1 MEKFRQETKIENTI
15 DDVIDGDTASVD
27 SKLKDI
33 FIDDNKTFE
42 NDDITEDDKEFIRS
56 LISKTNFFT
65 KTDKVDVDD
74 DGDFDFMVDKVNVA
88 PPINIDK

>member
-33 FIDDNKTFE
+33 FIDDNKIFE

-65 KTDKVDVDD
+65 KTDKVDVD
-74 DGDFDFMVDKVNVA
+74 GDIDFMVDKVNVA